1 MTVVVQEFD
10 GFFTHNIQIEE
21 NTSTYEIPCHS
32 KIRKLVIIISFGV
45 YMCRGIMFCV
55 LLST

>member
-32 KIRKLVIIISFGV
+32 KIRKLVI
-45 YMCRGIMFCV
+45 
-55 LLST
+55 LSNYPLEFNVAQFVVNS